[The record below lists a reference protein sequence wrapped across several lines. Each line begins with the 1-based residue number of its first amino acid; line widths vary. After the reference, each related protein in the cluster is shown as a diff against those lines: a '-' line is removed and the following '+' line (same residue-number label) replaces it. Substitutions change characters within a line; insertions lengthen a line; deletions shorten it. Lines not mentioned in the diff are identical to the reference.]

1 MLPDRTLLACTG
13 RADEMCVDSW
23 RPAHQRA
30 KQERIG
36 KAICQTCP
44 LLDRCR
50 AWVLGKD
57 DDPSPVMVVG
67 GMTPGER
74 RRARPPAQP
83 PPERQRL
90 APCGSISAYQRHRRR
105 GEHCPTCAAAWSA
118 YSQTYYQ
125 LRKQGKGAA

>member
-30 KQERIG
+30 KQERTG
-36 KAICQTCP
+36 KAICAGCP
-44 LLDRCR
+44 TLDRCR
-50 AWVLGKD
+50 TWVLNKP

-83 PPERQRL
+83 PPERQQL
-90 APCGSISAYQRHRRR
+90 APCGTNSAYQRHRRR

-118 YSQTYYQ
+118 YSQTYHQ

>member
-74 RRARPPAQP
+74 RREKFGSDA
-83 PPERQRL
+83 
-90 APCGSISAYQRHRRR
+90 CGTDRGWQRHRRD
-105 GEHCPTCAAAWSA
+105 GQAACAACAAAHNEATKQW
-118 YSQTYYQ
+118 QRQ
-125 LRKQGKGAA
+125 WREKNRKGMVA

>member
-36 KAICQTCP
+36 KAICADCP
-44 LLDRCR
+44 ALDRCR
-50 AWVLGKD
+50 AWVLNKP

-74 RRARPPAQP
+74 RRAKYGSDA
-83 PPERQRL
+83 
-90 APCGSISAYQRHRRR
+90 CGTDRGWQRHRRD
-105 GEHCPTCAAAWSA
+105 GQTACAACLAAHNEYTRLHKQAWRA
-118 YSQTYYQ
+118 K
-125 LRKQGKGAA
+125 RKGAA

>member
-30 KQERIG
+30 RQERIG

-74 RRARPPAQP
+74 RREKFGTSNCGTKAGWMAHRTAGSEACQAC
-83 PPERQRL
+83 RL
-90 APCGSISAYQRHRRR
+90 A
-105 GEHCPTCAAAWSA
+105 WNA
-118 YSQTYYQ
+118 YSAEY
-125 LRKQGKGAA
+125 RRSWRAKKRNDERKGAA

>member
-13 RADEMCVDSW
+13 RADEMCVDPW
-23 RPAHQRA
+23 RPPHQRA
-30 KQERIG
+30 RQEQIG
-36 KAICQTCP
+36 KAICADCRA
-44 LLDRCR
+44 LDRCR
-50 AWVLGKD
+50 AWVLGKP

-74 RRARPPAQP
+74 RRARSPAQP

-105 GEHCPTCAAAWSA
+105 GEHCSACAAAWSA

>member
-36 KAICQTCP
+36 KSICADCP
-44 LLDRCR
+44 ALDRCR
-50 AWVLGKD
+50 AWVLGKP

-74 RRARPPAQP
+74 RRAKYGSEACGTKAGWMAHRTESSEACQAC
-83 PPERQRL
+83 RL
-90 APCGSISAYQRHRRR
+90 AWNTYSAEHRR
-105 GEHCPTCAAAWSA
+105 AWRA
-118 YSQTYYQ
+118 K
-125 LRKQGKGAA
+125 RKGAA